1 MNFDLSLVIQ
11 LLYGLPGPMQ
21 FVAICVAVGLVLF
34 IAFLIVLLLARAA
47 RHWMRNRFSFM
58 DYIKRASHTSQHALG
73 KTDHL
78 DAFGNVDLEG
88 ALLGKII
95 VADLREHMRAWGSLC
110 AGLLQMVHAA
120 KQMHPELF
128 HHVSSAQD
136 KLACAGQK
144 IANCYESNAANFNE
158 SISEISAIRNEF
170 GGAVHAY
177 QQGRE
182 LYIAALQKAHARSDG
197 AAKEALSNLRNF
209 SK

>member
-1 MNFDLSLVIQ
+1 MDLSLVIQ

-21 FVAICVAVGLVLF
+21 FIAICVAVGLVLSVGF
-34 IAFLIVLLLARAA
+34 FSIFLLIRAV
-47 RHWMRNRFSFM
+47 RYWMRNSTSLLAYKKRVSNVHQH
-58 DYIKRASHTSQHALG
+58 DYEKP
-73 KTDHL
+73 DHL
-78 DAFGNVDLEG
+78 DAFGNVDLQD

-95 VADLREHMRAWGSLC
+95 VADLRDHMRAWGSLC
-110 AGLLQMVHAA
+110 AGLLHMVYMA

-128 HHVSSAQD
+128 HHVSNAQD

-144 IANCYESNAANFNE
+144 IANCYESNVTSFND
-158 SISEISAIRNEF
+158 SISEISTIRNEF
-170 GGAVHAY
+170 GEAVHAY

-182 LYIAALQKAHARSDG
+182 LYISALQTAHARSDG